1 MERVVFRR
9 YIATTIAVKHVTS
22 LVKGAIKMESSKSLY
37 WKLSAYF
44 FFFFFTWSSSYSLF
58 SIWLG
63 QEIHLSGS
71 ATGIIFSAN
80 AIFALCMQ
88 PLYGYIS
95 DKIGLKKNILFF
107 ISILLVFV
115 GPFYIYVYG
124 PLLQYNVFLGAI
136 VGGLYLGIAFLA
148 GIGAI
153 ESYVEKVGRKY
164 NFEYGKARM
173 WGSLGWAA
181 ATFFAGQLFNIDPNI
196 NFWIASVS
204 AIVLVAIIMSV
215 KVEITNQELEKA
227 GSITFK
233 DVGELFLLKDFWFL
247 MMYVVGVACVYG
259 VYDQQFPLYYSSLFP
274 TESLGNQVFGYLNSL
289 QVFLEAGVMFL
300 APFIVNKLGAKNS
313 LILAGFL
320 MAFRIIGS
328 GLAVE
333 PIGISTMKLIHAL
346 ELPIMLI
353 AIFKYLAA
361 NFDTRL
367 SSVLYLVGFQFASQV
382 GASILSPIAG
392 GLYDSI
398 GFRYSYMIMGGLVLC
413 FTIISIFT
421 LLSTK
426 KSKGLQRTSEKLQQA
441 I

>member
-1 MERVVFRR
+1 M
-9 YIATTIAVKHVTS
+9 KD
-22 LVKGAIKMESSKSLY
+22 SKSLY

-63 QEIHLSGS
+63 QEMNLSGAS
-71 ATGIIFSAN
+71 TGIIFSVN

-107 ISILLVFV
+107 ISVMLVFV

-124 PLLQYNVFLGAI
+124 PLLQYNVMLGAI
-136 VGGLYLGIAFLA
+136 VGGLYLGVAFLA

-153 ESYVEKVGRKY
+153 ESYIEKIGRKY
-164 NFEYGKARM
+164 NFEYGKSRM

-181 ATFFAGQLFNIDPNI
+181 ATFFAGQLFNINPNI
-196 NFWIASVS
+196 NFWVASVS
-204 AIVLVAIIMSV
+204 ALILVAIILSV
-215 KVEITNQELEKA
+215 KVEMTNQELDQAE
-227 GSITFK
+227 SVTLK
-233 DVGELFLLKDFWFL
+233 DVGQLFLLKDFWFL
-247 MMYVVGVACVYG
+247 MMYVVGVTCVYS
-259 VYDQQFPLYYSSLFP
+259 VYDQQFPLYYASLFP
-274 TESLGNQVFGYLNSL
+274 TEAFGNQVFGYLNSF
-289 QVFLEAGVMFL
+289 QVFLEAGMMFL

-328 GLAVE
+328 GMVVG
-333 PIGISTMKLIHAL
+333 PIGISGMKLIHAL

-392 GLYDSI
+392 VLYDSI
-398 GFRYSYMIMGGLVLC
+398 GFRYSYMLMGIMVLC
-413 FTIISIFT
+413 FTILSIFT
-421 LLSTK
+421 LLNSKNEHKPNYQADHIK
-426 KSKGLQRTSEKLQQA
+426 KA

>member
-1 MERVVFRR
+1 MKE
-9 YIATTIAVKHVTS
+9 
-22 LVKGAIKMESSKSLY
+22 SKSLY

-44 FFFFFTWSSSYSLF
+44 FFFFFTWSSSFSLF

-63 QEIHLSGS
+63 QEIKLSG
-71 ATGIIFSAN
+71 AETGIIFSAN

-124 PLLQYNVFLGAI
+124 PLLQYNVILGAI
-136 VGGLYLGIAFLA
+136 VGGLYLGTAFLA

-153 ESYVEKVGRKY
+153 ESYIEKIGRKY
-164 NFEYGKARM
+164 DFEYGKSRM

-181 ATFFAGQLFNIDPNI
+181 ATFFAGQLFNINPNI
-196 NFWIASVS
+196 NFWIASIS
-204 AIVLVAIIMSV
+204 AVVLVAIIMSV
-215 KVEITNQELEKA
+215 KVEITNDDMERADSVTL
-227 GSITFK
+227 K
-233 DVGELFLLKDFWFL
+233 DVGQLFLLKDFWFL
-247 MMYVVGVACVYG
+247 MMYVVGVSCIYS
-259 VYDQQFPLYYSSLFP
+259 VYDQQFPVYYSSLFP
-274 TESLGNQVFGYLNSL
+274 NEAMGNQVFGYLNSF
-289 QVFLEAGVMFL
+289 QVFLEAGMMFL
-300 APFIVNKLGAKNS
+300 APFVVNKLGAKNS

-328 GLAVE
+328 GLVGG
-333 PIGISTMKLIHAL
+333 PIGISSMKLIHAL

-392 GLYDSI
+392 KLYDSI
-398 GFRYSYMIMGGLVLC
+398 GFRQTYLIMGVTVLC
-413 FTIISIFT
+413 FTVLSIFT
-421 LLSTK
+421 LLNSK
-426 KSKGLQRTSEKLQQA
+426 KNKGTNPNADGLENVV
-441 I
+441 

>member
-1 MERVVFRR
+1 M
-9 YIATTIAVKHVTS
+9 KD
-22 LVKGAIKMESSKSLY
+22 SKSLY

-63 QEIHLSGS
+63 QELNLSGS
-71 ATGIIFSAN
+71 ATGIIFSVN

-95 DKIGLKKNILFF
+95 DKIGLRKNILFF

-124 PLLQYNVFLGAI
+124 PLLQYNVILGAI
-136 VGGLYLGIAFLA
+136 VGGLYLGTAFLA

-153 ESYVEKVGRKY
+153 ESYVEKISRKY
-164 NFEYGKARM
+164 GFEYGKSRM

-181 ATFFAGQLFNIDPNI
+181 ATFFAGQLFNINPNI
-196 NFWIASVS
+196 NFWVASVS
-204 AIVLVAIIMSV
+204 AVILVAIIMSV

-227 GSITFK
+227 DSVTFK
-233 DVGELFLLKDFWFL
+233 DVGQLFLLKDFWFL
-247 MMYVVGVACVYG
+247 MLYVIGVACIYG

-274 TESLGNQVFGYLNSL
+274 TEALGNQIFGYLNSF
-289 QVFLEAGVMFL
+289 QVFLEAGFMFF

-320 MAFRIIGS
+320 MALRIIGS

-333 PIGISTMKLIHAL
+333 PIGISAMKLIHAL

-353 AIFKYLAA
+353 AIFKYLAL

-367 SSVLYLVGFQFASQV
+367 SSILYLVGFQFAKQI
-382 GASILSPIAG
+382 GESILSPIAG
-392 GLYDSI
+392 VMYDSI
-398 GFRYSYMIMGGLVLC
+398 GFRYSYMVMGGLVLV

-421 LLSTK
+421 LLSTQK
-426 KSKGLQRTSEKLQQA
+426 KQRLTCKYRKITTSY
-441 I
+441 IRR

>member
-1 MERVVFRR
+1 MQ
-9 YIATTIAVKHVTS
+9 TS
-22 LVKGAIKMESSKSLY
+22 KNLY

-63 QEIHLSGS
+63 QEINLSGS
-71 ATGIIFSAN
+71 ATGIIFSIN

-107 ISILLVFV
+107 ISLLLVFV
-115 GPFYIYVYG
+115 GPFYIFVYG
-124 PLLQYNVFLGAI
+124 PLLQYNVLLGAI
-136 VGGLYLGIAFLA
+136 VGGLYLGMAFLA

-153 ESYVEKVGRKY
+153 ESYIEKVGRKY
-164 NFEYGKARM
+164 DFEYGKSRM

-181 ATFFAGQLFNIDPNI
+181 ATFFAGQLFNINPNI

-204 AIVLVAIIMSV
+204 ALILVGIIFSIKIEMSHD
-215 KVEITNQELEKA
+215 EIEKA
-227 GSITFK
+227 ESITFK
-233 DVGELFLLKDFWFL
+233 DVGNLFKLKDFWFFML
-247 MMYVVGVACVYG
+247 YIIGVTCIYS
-259 VYDQQFPLYYSSLFP
+259 VYDQQFPIYYSSLFSN
-274 TESLGNQVFGYLNSL
+274 EALGNQVFGYLNSF
-289 QVFLEAGVMFL
+289 QVFLEAGMMFA
-300 APFIVNKLGAKNS
+300 APFIVNKLGAKKS
-313 LILAGFL
+313 LILAGYL

-328 GLAVE
+328 GMVDG
-333 PIGISTMKLIHAL
+333 PIGISGMKLIHAF

-367 SSVLYLVGFQFASQV
+367 SSILYLVGFQFASQI

-392 GLYDSI
+392 LLYDDV
-398 GFRYSYMIMGGLVLC
+398 GFRNTYLIMGAAVFI
-413 FTIISIFT
+413 FTCISIFT
-421 LLSTK
+421 LLNTK
-426 KSKGLQRTSEKLQQA
+426 PTRTKTEPQPTLGGL
-441 I
+441 